1 MVKYKSNKKKS
12 FLYEGLTSCWSMTLS
27 ISRAL
32 MCCFLPWSCKY
43 NSKKNVHF
51 KMSALKLNFK
61 VNVEGESAWVL
72 MPSQDDKISH
82 PVFHWFLHKVEAL
95 PAGVKLM
102 LVRTFEMQQVADD
115 LKGIIG
121 TYADEYGTRGYREY
135 TLLTPSCVQRCV
147 WVWQT

>member
-1 MVKYKSNKKKS
+1 MKD
-12 FLYEGLTSCWSMTLS
+12 
-27 ISRAL
+27 
-32 MCCFLPWSCKY
+32 LPHAGAWLCLLAELWCAAFCHEAANTKHQ
-43 NSKKNVHF
+43 KILHF
-51 KMSALKLNFK
+51 KRSALKLNFK

-95 PAGVKLM
+95 PAGVKLV